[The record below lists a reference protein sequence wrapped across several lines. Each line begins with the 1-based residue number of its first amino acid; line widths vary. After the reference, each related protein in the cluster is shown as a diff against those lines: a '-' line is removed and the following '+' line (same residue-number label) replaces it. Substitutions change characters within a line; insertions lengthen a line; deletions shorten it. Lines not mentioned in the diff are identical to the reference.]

1 MPEALLVG
9 VSYSDFWQMTI
20 GEIITV
26 MERANKREKE
36 EIKTRAALAYK
47 TGVTART
54 DTRLPRSCA
63 AAFPSLFGYAGD
75 GQIRADNLEESERA
89 MGAWFQ
95 RFNAR
100 KANNVNN

>member
-1 MPEALLVG
+1 MPEALFAG
-9 VSYSDFWQMTI
+9 ISYSDYWLMTV
-20 GEIITV
+20 GEITQVI
-26 MERANKREKE
+26 ERAAKRETE

-54 DTRLPRSCA
+54 DTRLPRTCA

-75 GQIRADNLEESERA
+75 GQILADNLEESERA

-95 RFNAR
+95 RFNR
-100 KANNVNN
+100 KAANK